1 MKNFVLLVG
10 GICAAAAAFA
20 AFGAKKNKPVEVLAH
35 DLEAAWA
42 DHHTVV

>member
-1 MKNFVLLVG
+1 MKNFLFLLG

-20 AFGAKKNKPVEVLAH
+20 AFGTKRSKPVEVLAH

-42 DHHTVV
+42 DHRTVV